1 MPDKR
6 KDSLT
11 NNTSKKLKS
20 SDNGS
25 GMSNWLF
32 FYPKNYLLYL
42 SYFFFQFSDTDA
54 GGHMSFD
61 PVHFIRSHSKN
72 NDPADIQT
80 QVRNIFT
87 IDYCFFVPLATIHI
101 QGFPGYSV
109 IFWSPANCTIG
120 KTALI
125 GD

>member
-32 FYPKNYLLYL
+32 YPKITGLFI
-42 SYFFFQFSDTDA
+42 YFYQFSDTDA

-80 QVRNIFT
+80 QVRNTFT
-87 IDYCFFVPLATIHI
+87 IDYCFFVSLATIHK
-101 QGFPGYSV
+101 V
-109 IFWSPANCTIG
+109 EIFLEQRERLRSYHPAKFAKI
-120 KTALI
+120 
-125 GD
+125 

>member
-1 MPDKR
+1 MVQVCPI
-6 KDSLT
+6 
-11 NNTSKKLKS
+11 
-20 SDNGS
+20 G
-25 GMSNWLF
+25 LF
-32 FYPKNYLLYL
+32 FIPKITWFIYLI
-42 SYFFFQFSDTDA
+42 FFQFSDTDA

>member
-1 MPDKR
+1 MVQVCAIGFFL
-6 KDSLT
+6 SQ
-11 NNTSKKLKS
+11 KLL
-20 SDNGS
+20 G
-25 GMSNWLF
+25 LF
-32 FYPKNYLLYL
+32 IP
-42 SYFFFQFSDTDA
+42 FFQFSDTDA

-101 QGFPGYSV
+101 QGFPG
-109 IFWSPANCTIG
+109 
-120 KTALI
+120 
-125 GD
+125 

>member
-25 GMSNWLF
+25 GMSNWPF
-32 FYPKNYLLYL
+32 FYPKNYLVRLFTYL
-42 SYFFFQFSDTDA
+42 FFQFSDTDA

-87 IDYCFFVPLATIHI
+87 IDCFSFRSYST
-101 QGFPGYSV
+101 GFFAIL
-109 IFWSPANCTIG
+109 IFWSPANRTNRG
-120 KTALI
+120 LI
-125 GD
+125 

>member
-32 FYPKNYLLYL
+32 FIPKITWFIYLI
-42 SYFFFQFSDTDA
+42 FFQFSDTDA

-80 QVRNIFT
+80 QVRNILT
-87 IDYCFFVPLATIHI
+87 IKYCFFVSFIYRDSPVGA
-101 QGFPGYSV
+101 V
-109 IFWSPANCTIG
+109 FWVSSKQHLSG
-120 KTALI
+120 SELVLK
-125 GD
+125 